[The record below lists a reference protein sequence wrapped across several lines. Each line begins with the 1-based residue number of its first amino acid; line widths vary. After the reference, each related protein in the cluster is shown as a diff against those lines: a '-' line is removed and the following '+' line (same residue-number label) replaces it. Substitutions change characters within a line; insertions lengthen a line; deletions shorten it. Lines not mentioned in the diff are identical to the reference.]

1 MSETPILARL
11 GGGHLL
17 GIVSGTTM
25 VPATLLMEEEE
36 FSALMETATSVE
48 ELVDW
53 VNENF

>member
-1 MSETPILARL
+1 MSETPILARI

-17 GIVSGTTM
+17 SIVSEATT
-25 VPATLLMEEEE
+25 VPGTLLMEDEE
-36 FSALMETATSVE
+36 FAALMMSALSVE

>member
-17 GIVSGTTM
+17 GIVSGATT
-25 VPATLLMEEEE
+25 VPGTLLMEDEE